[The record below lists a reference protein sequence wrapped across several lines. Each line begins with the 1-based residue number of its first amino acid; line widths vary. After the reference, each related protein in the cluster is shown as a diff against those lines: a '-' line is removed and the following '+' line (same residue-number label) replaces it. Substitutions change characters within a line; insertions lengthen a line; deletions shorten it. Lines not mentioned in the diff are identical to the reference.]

1 MNNVIVS
8 LHSTACKCKCF
19 SLDVSITGFIYLSS
33 IHRSIDILTITHVN
47 ITFTFVLLKKKTAII
62 HFMLFTSLIKNMAI
76 LI

>member
-33 IHRSIDILTITHVN
+33 IHRSIDILRITHVN
-47 ITFTFVLLKKKTAII
+47 ITFTF
-62 HFMLFTSLIKNMAI
+62 FRFC
-76 LI
+76 

>member
-47 ITFTFVLLKKKTAII
+47 ITFTFVLLKKKQQ
-62 HFMLFTSLIKNMAI
+62 LFILCYSLRLSKIWPF
-76 LI
+76 